1 MSDSQISKAFFQGTA
16 YPERIAAALVE
27 VLRDLMR
34 ATAAKHDPTMA
45 VVRATENREYLLEL
59 LKRCNEP
66 VSWRRLFEDA
76 IQMLRPKEVEFD
88 RIEWAIQEIAREGM
102 SYYVEGDRSL
112 ASEKEGQ
119 LMHAIEYLELRRQR
133 GTRNV

>member
-27 VLRDLMR
+27 
-34 ATAAKHDPTMA
+34 
-45 VVRATENREYLLEL
+45 VRATENREYLLEL